1 MFLKDLTSEDINTY
15 KYALIQLHFPQ
26 TYEIFNLGV
35 ILFDKKNIKIKVIS
49 NIHKLKDCLRIKDM
63 DSIKFSLT
71 IISNRILYEQNVIP
85 GKISS
90 SIFITEIRCYTSA
103 EPLDIAIDT
112 LFEETIT
119 IVDKI
124 HKKKDINFFDKP
136 HILANIKHIIKEKSF
151 EDICFNKRINC
162 IEKNIDLLAHKTN
175 EYNKKV
181 PILAAEI
188 VSPFVHNFFKNTGES
203 LLALQQTSLIPSI
216 KFKIIYMP
224 RLSQI
229 DTKQLSV
236 FRIVKKITSNNNIY
250 LCDSKDPNEFIYKI
264 EELTFKYTQKLF

>member
-1 MFLKDLTSEDINTY
+1 MFLKDLTSEDVNTY
-15 KYALIQLHFPQ
+15 EYALIQLHLPQ

-112 LFEETIT
+112 LLKEWL
-119 IVDKI
+119 
-124 HKKKDINFFDKP
+124 FFYNLFL
-136 HILANIKHIIKEKSF
+136 IFFFSF
-151 EDICFNKRINC
+151 
-162 IEKNIDLLAHKTN
+162 T
-175 EYNKKV
+175 
-181 PILAAEI
+181 
-188 VSPFVHNFFKNTGES
+188 
-203 LLALQQTSLIPSI
+203 LI
-216 KFKIIYMP
+216 
-224 RLSQI
+224 
-229 DTKQLSV
+229 
-236 FRIVKKITSNNNIY
+236 
-250 LCDSKDPNEFIYKI
+250 
-264 EELTFKYTQKLF
+264 